1 MLYKYDSFDMAAVGS
16 FIRSARKMMGH
27 TQASLAEKLK
37 IEPKYLSQLERGKS
51 VPSYPLIMAI
61 SDALEVSI
69 DFLTRGSERQKE
81 SLDKETLFYIPE
93 AKGLSEDEY
102 HFIEKSIRDM
112 ARNLKNRKGSTV

>member
-1 MLYKYDSFDMAAVGS
+1 MLYKYDTFDMAAVGS
-16 FIRSARKMMGH
+16 FIRSARKMKGH

-61 SDALEVSI
+61 SDELEVSI
-69 DFLTRGSERQKE
+69 DFLTRGTSAVED

-93 AKGLSEDEY
+93 AKGLSKEEY

-112 ARNLKNRKGSTV
+112 TKNLKNRKSSSV